1 MANGGGR
8 AATRGVAN
16 ARRGGLEEGRP
27 QLDFIHVVA
36 PSWPRVRFCEV
47 SLVPL
52 VVLPGELWFLLVAV
66 HDRRVGRGAH
76 RVRPGGEDA
85 VVGPPVVGLV
95 VKVVAEEI
103 DWHAPLERD
112 PKGGKRRGE
121 PKAELSLEL
130 VLEGVGGEGGG
141 VRTVDTDIEGL
152 AGERR

>member
-1 MANGGGR
+1 MPPLEALP
-8 AATRGVAN
+8 TPP
-16 ARRGGLEEGRP
+16 RRGGLEEGRP
-27 QLDFIHVVA
+27 ELDFIHFIA
-36 PSWPRVRFCEV
+36 SSRPCMGFCEV
-47 SLVPL
+47 DLVPL
-52 VVLPGELWFLLVAV
+52 VVLPGELWFLLVTV

-112 PKGGKRRGE
+112 PKAGKRRGE

-141 VRTVDTDIEGL
+141 VRAVDPDIEGL

>member
-1 MANGGGR
+1 MG
-8 AATRGVAN
+8 
-16 ARRGGLEEGRP
+16 
-27 QLDFIHVVA
+27 
-36 PSWPRVRFCEV
+36 FCEV

-52 VVLPGELWFLLVAV
+52 VVLPGELWFLLVTV

-112 PKGGKRRGE
+112 P
-121 PKAELSLEL
+121 
-130 VLEGVGGEGGG
+130 
-141 VRTVDTDIEGL
+141 
-152 AGERR
+152 

>member
-1 MANGGGR
+1 MG
-8 AATRGVAN
+8 
-16 ARRGGLEEGRP
+16 
-27 QLDFIHVVA
+27 
-36 PSWPRVRFCEV
+36 FCEV
-47 SLVPL
+47 DLVPL
-52 VVLPGELWFLLVAV
+52 VVLPGELWFLLVTV

-121 PKAELSLEL
+121 PKAELPLEL

>member
-1 MANGGGR
+1 VG
-8 AATRGVAN
+8 
-16 ARRGGLEEGRP
+16 
-27 QLDFIHVVA
+27 
-36 PSWPRVRFCEV
+36 FCEV
-47 SLVPL
+47 DLVPL
-52 VVLPGELWFLLVAV
+52 VVLPGELWFLLVTV

-112 PKGGKRRGE
+112 PKGGKRHGE
-121 PKAELSLEL
+121 PKAELPLEL